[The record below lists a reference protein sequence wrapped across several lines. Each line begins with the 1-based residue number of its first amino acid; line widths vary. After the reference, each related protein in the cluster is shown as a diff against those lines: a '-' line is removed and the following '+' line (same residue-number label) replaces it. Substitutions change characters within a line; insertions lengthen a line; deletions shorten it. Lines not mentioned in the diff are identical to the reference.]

1 MRPKMQ
7 SAIEKITLNDA
18 TFTGEIVEPTF
29 VNFFYGKNGAG
40 KSTIARTIKANNS
53 IQWQDGKSAAD
64 YDVLVYDTD
73 FINANFASYDNLQG
87 VFTVCETNI
96 EIQNKLE
103 ELNGIRKQKGD
114 EYYQAKATI
123 EAKQA
128 EKTNAHTNFQEECWL
143 QSDELRKVFDNVIT
157 GKKRKAQ
164 FADEI
169 LTVSPVK
176 HDYEELKKTVAT
188 IYSGDDKKYSLFS
201 KAGKVT
207 YASLPGY
214 ELMGKAIASSSDTP
228 FANFIKAL
236 NATDWVR
243 QGHSHYTGQ
252 TDGKCPYCQQ
262 KLPAN
267 FEQDIASCF
276 DAQYQEDISAITR
289 FQSTYKSETDA
300 IVRTLNGNLGD
311 VMPDLDVEE
320 YKAKL
325 KTLSDAI
332 TINVQ
337 RIDAKVKEPTSIAS
351 LEDIDTLL
359 LDIGTIID
367 KLNSQIKS
375 RNDIIDDLK
384 NKKSQCKTDVWQY
397 LSFVMQEPV
406 KKYRDSINQLE
417 SEIKDLEKKM
427 KDLVAE
433 GNKLKSEITELN
445 KKVINTEAA
454 IEGMNRIIR
463 TSGFQGFSLK
473 AKEGV
478 QNTYEV
484 IRPDGTVAEKLSE
497 GERNFIAFLYFYHMV
512 KGSSSSE
519 EVKDK
524 IVVIDD
530 PVSSMDSGALFIVS
544 ALVREMIEVC
554 NNNTDYQNQ
563 KITGDYIKQL
573 FILTHNVYFHKEI
586 THHQE
591 KRYRSVSFYLIR
603 KTDNVS
609 SVSLCVRKSQRVP
622 TEMENYNPIQNSY
635 AALWDEYKELKTVN
649 TLTNV
654 IRRILEYYFIQLCGY
669 EGNDLQKTVLEDNK
683 ERFIDYEEGKK
694 PNYDRYHLASA
705 LLSYI
710 DDSPAA
716 ISDGLNY
723 VEDGTD
729 IEQYKAVFR
738 LIFES
743 MHQEQHYK
751 MMMNI
756 DDEVEDE

>member
-1 MRPKMQ
+1 
-7 SAIEKITLNDA
+7 
-18 TFTGEIVEPTF
+18 
-29 VNFFYGKNGAG
+29 
-40 KSTIARTIKANNS
+40 
-53 IQWQDGKSAAD
+53 
-64 YDVLVYDTD
+64 
-73 FINANFASYDNLQG
+73 
-87 VFTVCETNI
+87 
-96 EIQNKLE
+96 
-103 ELNGIRKQKGD
+103 
-114 EYYQAKATI
+114 
-123 EAKQA
+123 
-128 EKTNAHTNFQEECWL
+128 
-143 QSDELRKVFDNVIT
+143 
-157 GKKRKAQ
+157 
-164 FADEI
+164 
-169 LTVSPVK
+169 
-176 HDYEELKKTVAT
+176 
-188 IYSGDDKKYSLFS
+188 
-201 KAGKVT
+201 
-207 YASLPGY
+207 
-214 ELMGKAIASSSDTP
+214 
-228 FANFIKAL
+228 
-236 NATDWVR
+236 
-243 QGHSHYTGQ
+243 
-252 TDGKCPYCQQ
+252 
-262 KLPAN
+262 
-267 FEQDIASCF
+267 
-276 DAQYQEDISAITR
+276 
-289 FQSTYKSETDA
+289 
-300 IVRTLNGNLGD
+300 
-311 VMPDLDVEE
+311 
-320 YKAKL
+320 
-325 KTLSDAI
+325 
-332 TINVQ
+332 
-337 RIDAKVKEPTSIAS
+337 
-351 LEDIDTLL
+351 
-359 LDIGTIID
+359 
-367 KLNSQIKS
+367 
-375 RNDIIDDLK
+375 
-384 NKKSQCKTDVWQY
+384 
-397 LSFVMQEPV
+397 
-406 KKYRDSINQLE
+406 
-417 SEIKDLEKKM
+417 
-427 KDLVAE
+427 
-433 GNKLKSEITELN
+433 
-445 KKVINTEAA
+445 
-454 IEGMNRIIR
+454 MNRIIR

>member
-337 RIDAKVKEPTSIAS
+337 RIDAKVKEPTR
-351 LEDIDTLL
+351 T
-359 LDIGTIID
+359 TF
-367 KLNSQIKS
+367 
-375 RNDIIDDLK
+375 
-384 NKKSQCKTDVWQY
+384 
-397 LSFVMQEPV
+397 SFSNHPC
-406 KKYRDSINQLE
+406 
-417 SEIKDLEKKM
+417 
-427 KDLVAE
+427 
-433 GNKLKSEITELN
+433 TP
-445 KKVINTEAA
+445 
-454 IEGMNRIIR
+454 
-463 TSGFQGFSLK
+463 FS
-473 AKEGV
+473 
-478 QNTYEV
+478 
-484 IRPDGTVAEKLSE
+484 PSH
-497 GERNFIAFLYFYHMV
+497 F
-512 KGSSSSE
+512 
-519 EVKDK
+519 
-524 IVVIDD
+524 
-530 PVSSMDSGALFIVS
+530 
-544 ALVREMIEVC
+544 
-554 NNNTDYQNQ
+554 
-563 KITGDYIKQL
+563 
-573 FILTHNVYFHKEI
+573 
-586 THHQE
+586 
-591 KRYRSVSFYLIR
+591 
-603 KTDNVS
+603 
-609 SVSLCVRKSQRVP
+609 
-622 TEMENYNPIQNSY
+622 
-635 AALWDEYKELKTVN
+635 
-649 TLTNV
+649 
-654 IRRILEYYFIQLCGY
+654 
-669 EGNDLQKTVLEDNK
+669 
-683 ERFIDYEEGKK
+683 
-694 PNYDRYHLASA
+694 
-705 LLSYI
+705 
-710 DDSPAA
+710 
-716 ISDGLNY
+716 
-723 VEDGTD
+723 
-729 IEQYKAVFR
+729 
-738 LIFES
+738 
-743 MHQEQHYK
+743 
-751 MMMNI
+751 
-756 DDEVEDE
+756 